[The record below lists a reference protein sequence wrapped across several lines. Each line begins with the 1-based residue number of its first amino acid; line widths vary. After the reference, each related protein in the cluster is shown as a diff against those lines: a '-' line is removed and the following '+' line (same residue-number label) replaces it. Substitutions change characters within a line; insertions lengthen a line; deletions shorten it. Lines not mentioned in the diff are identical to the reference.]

1 MEKQRKQLIGLL
13 IVLAVAVIA
22 LFAVSRMSDDDTQ
35 ETEETYAVN
44 EMEADSVTR
53 LVFTNTNGT
62 VSLSKSG
69 EDWVCEDDKTIDIDE
84 DEVDKLVA
92 KVAGA
97 ISSNIIE
104 NVTDISQYGLD
115 DPVLTIMISDGTNS
129 STILVGSYNSISS
142 VYYICLESDTSTVY
156 TTSSSIVVSFN
167 DLTVEDLIAE
177 PETETE
183 TETLTEVESE
193 TKTETETET
202 LMEAESE
209 TEVSTVQ

>member
-97 ISSNIIE
+97 TSSNIIE

>member
-1 MEKQRKQLIGLL
+1 
-13 IVLAVAVIA
+13 
-22 LFAVSRMSDDDTQ
+22 
-35 ETEETYAVN
+35 
-44 EMEADSVTR
+44 
-53 LVFTNTNGT
+53 
-62 VSLSKSG
+62 
-69 EDWVCEDDKTIDIDE
+69 
-84 DEVDKLVA
+84 
-92 KVAGA
+92 
-97 ISSNIIE
+97 
-104 NVTDISQYGLD
+104 
-115 DPVLTIMISDGTNS
+115 
-129 STILVGSYNSISS
+129 VGSYNSISS

-183 TETLTEVESE
+183 TETETLTEVESE